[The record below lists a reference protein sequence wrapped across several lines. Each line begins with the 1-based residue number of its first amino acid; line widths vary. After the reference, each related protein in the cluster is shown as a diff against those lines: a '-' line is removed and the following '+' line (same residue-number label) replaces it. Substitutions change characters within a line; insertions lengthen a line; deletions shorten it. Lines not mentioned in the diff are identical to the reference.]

1 MLEGKEH
8 EREKHVGVSVQV
20 FGDFDSHS
28 VWSVS
33 GTVTSASYIETI
45 QHSSFPSKEFFLP
58 LTEFMFLELMS
69 FLPIPFYYSICSSF
83 LSLRSLSWKS
93 NTQSRKEGI
102 RNGMKQAV
110 RFYQQHSSFFL
121 FPFLSFSSSFLSF
134 SPIPPFLHQHLVFFI
149 SFLSFFSHSSPPI
162 SFLLPHVFHLQ
173 GRKMF

>member
-1 MLEGKEH
+1 M
-8 EREKHVGVSVQV
+8 GVSVQV

-33 GTVTSASYIETI
+33 GTVTSVSYIETI
-45 QHSSFPSKEFFLP
+45 QHSPFPSKEFFLP
-58 LTEFMFLELMS
+58 PTEFMFLELMS
-69 FLPIPFYYSICSSF
+69 FLPIPFYYSIYSPF

-121 FPFLSFSSSFLSF
+121 SLFLSFPSST
-134 SPIPPFLHQHLVFFI
+134 PCFLHFI
-149 SFLSFFSHSSPPI
+149 PFFSHFSPPI

-173 GRKMF
+173 ERKMF